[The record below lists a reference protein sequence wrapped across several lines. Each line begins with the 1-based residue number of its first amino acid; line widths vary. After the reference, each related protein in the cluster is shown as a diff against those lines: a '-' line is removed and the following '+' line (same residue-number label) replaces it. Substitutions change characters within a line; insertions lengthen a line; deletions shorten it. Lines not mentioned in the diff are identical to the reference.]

1 MPFSGNST
9 FASLCEF
16 WLSREDDCNSKS
28 TLSSS
33 PRLDSDTKSSKA
45 KLMHPGR
52 ETWLALHVIGCSPHS
67 GMAIGGGRC
76 SRLTRLARPASLVQ
90 PIPGNLTVFLHL
102 TSQYIIWLNGY
113 AFGPIANRK
122 TTATM
127 AEGST
132 NGSGEHSPPSQKRQ
146 RAKQACEPCRLR
158 KRRCDG
164 NMPCNMCTQFE
175 YKCYFEK
182 HPRKR
187 SKLVEQDAVENGIIQ
202 ASPTRNATPP
212 HEEQTTQEDVSKMQS
227 MEANSGMA
235 FTKLLG
241 MRLDASAGPKLFT
254 FGWNLGTGSTS
265 APISSPITGFLTQ
278 DQMIAMAK
286 FYFTNAHPLYGILDK
301 EWLMKQ
307 IMLRYSSQKPV
318 QCPDH
323 LMAGVAALGT
333 LFGDGSIDTVLP
345 GLVDS
350 AKLSLESTSTM
361 QPPTIYDV
369 QSWILRTIYLRSTG
383 HPHACWMASS
393 VTMHLIESCGL
404 QQESTSSV
412 MYPPT
417 NDHMNDAEVRRRT
430 FWIARLLNTW
440 ISFEYGRNRV
450 ALRGITCK
458 LPVHRDGD
466 FTREY
471 IELYSIS
478 CCLDPENADK
488 PTQWEDFLRQLEQY
502 DAPHDCMEL
511 SRANL
516 GLCAYRRLRLGN
528 PNLPSET
535 INRITAIGLA
545 GLQAARNQANKG
557 MPWWHVANVP
567 FQCICVFLA
576 IDTKE
581 SLSHI
586 GTAMRTLEMVV
597 KRFDTVAMKEALK
610 TARFLVR
617 LSKKKKD
624 EDSDVLEKS
633 LKRDSADGDAQPDG
647 LQPLLPKSQNNPS
660 QPMQQGQQQQPLMNQ
675 MQQSQQQP
683 QPQQQQSLQQPIM
696 PMVDEQQQLMWD
708 QGPLTTSSGE
718 DWNMDYLN
726 NTDFDW
732 NFFLSQDIP
741 AFQNLAPDGM
751 M

>member
-1 MPFSGNST
+1 
-9 FASLCEF
+9 
-16 WLSREDDCNSKS
+16 
-28 TLSSS
+28 
-33 PRLDSDTKSSKA
+33 
-45 KLMHPGR
+45 
-52 ETWLALHVIGCSPHS
+52 
-67 GMAIGGGRC
+67 
-76 SRLTRLARPASLVQ
+76 
-90 PIPGNLTVFLHL
+90 
-102 TSQYIIWLNGY
+102 
-113 AFGPIANRK
+113 
-122 TTATM
+122 M
-127 AEGST
+127 AEAST
-132 NGSGEHSPPSQKRQ
+132 NGSGDTSPPSQKRQ

-164 NMPCNMCTQFE
+164 AMPCNMCTQFE

-187 SKLVEQDAVENGIIQ
+187 SKLVEQDAVENGIVQ

-212 HEEQTTQEDVSKMQS
+212 REETSHEDVSKMQS
-227 MEANSGMA
+227 MEANSGIA

-254 FGWNLGTGSTS
+254 FGWNLGTGSS
-265 APISSPITGFLTQ
+265 SVPIVNPISGFLTQ
-278 DQMIAMAK
+278 DQMVAMARL
-286 FYFTNAHPLYGILDK
+286 FFANAHPLYGILDV
-301 EWLMKQ
+301 EWFMKQ
-307 IMLRYSSQKPV
+307 VMLRYSSQKPV

-333 LFGDGSIDTVLP
+333 LFGDNSLDNVLP
-345 GLVDS
+345 ALIDS

-361 QPPTIYDV
+361 QPSTIYDV
-369 QSWILRTIYLRSTG
+369 QSWILRTIYLRATG

-393 VTMHLIESCGL
+393 ITMHLIESCGL
-404 QQESTSSV
+404 QQERDATSSV

-417 NDHMNDAEVRRRT
+417 NDHMNDLEIRRRT

-440 ISFEYGRNRV
+440 VSFEYGRNRV
-450 ALRGITCK
+450 ALRGITSK
-458 LPVHRDGD
+458 LPAHREGD

-471 IELYSIS
+471 IDLYSIS
-478 CCLDPENADK
+478 CCLDPDNADK
-488 PTQWEDFLRQLEQY
+488 PTQWEEFLRQLEQY

-535 INRITAIGLA
+535 INRIVAIGLG
-545 GLQAARNQANKG
+545 GLQAARNLANQG
-557 MPWWHVANVP
+557 LPWWHVANVP

-576 IDTKE
+576 IDTRE
-581 SLSHI
+581 SLTHI

-624 EDSDVLEKS
+624 EDSEVLERS
-633 LKRDSADGDAQPDG
+633 LKRETTTSDPKLEAFQS
-647 LQPLLPKSQNNPS
+647 LQPKAKSNVP
-660 QPMQQGQQQQPLMNQ
+660 QQQPPPQKQPQTQNLSQ
-675 MQQSQQQP
+675 PPHSHPQQPLQHPPIPMMDDQQQ
-683 QPQQQQSLQQPIM
+683 
-696 PMVDEQQQLMWD
+696 VTWD

-726 NTDFDW
+726 NTEFDW

-741 AFQNLAPDGM
+741 AFQNLAPDGLM
-751 M
+751 

>member
-1 MPFSGNST
+1 
-9 FASLCEF
+9 
-16 WLSREDDCNSKS
+16 
-28 TLSSS
+28 
-33 PRLDSDTKSSKA
+33 
-45 KLMHPGR
+45 
-52 ETWLALHVIGCSPHS
+52 
-67 GMAIGGGRC
+67 
-76 SRLTRLARPASLVQ
+76 
-90 PIPGNLTVFLHL
+90 
-102 TSQYIIWLNGY
+102 
-113 AFGPIANRK
+113 
-122 TTATM
+122 M
-127 AEGST
+127 AEAST
-132 NGSGEHSPPSQKRQ
+132 NGSGDTSPPSQKRQ

-164 NMPCNMCTQFE
+164 AMPCNMCTQFE

-187 SKLVEQDAVENGIIQ
+187 SKLVEQDAVENGIVQ

-212 HEEQTTQEDVSKMQS
+212 REETSHEDVSKMQS
-227 MEANSGMA
+227 MEANSGIA

-254 FGWNLGTGSTS
+254 FGWNLGTGSS
-265 APISSPITGFLTQ
+265 SVPIVNPISGFLTQ
-278 DQMIAMAK
+278 DQMVAMARL
-286 FYFTNAHPLYGILDK
+286 FFANAHPLYGILDV
-301 EWLMKQ
+301 EWFMKQ
-307 IMLRYSSQKPV
+307 VMLRYSSQKPV

-333 LFGDGSIDTVLP
+333 LFGDNSLDSVLP
-345 GLVDS
+345 ALIDS

-361 QPPTIYDV
+361 QPSTIYDV
-369 QSWILRTIYLRSTG
+369 QSWILRTIYLRATG

-404 QQESTSSV
+404 QQEKDATSSI

-417 NDHMNDAEVRRRT
+417 NDHMNDLEIRRRT

-450 ALRGITCK
+450 ALRGITSK
-458 LPVHRDGD
+458 LPAHREGD

-471 IELYSIS
+471 IDLYSIS
-478 CCLDPENADK
+478 CCLDPDNADK

-535 INRITAIGLA
+535 INRIVAIGLG
-545 GLQAARNQANKG
+545 GLQAARNLANQG

-576 IDTKE
+576 IDTRE
-581 SLSHI
+581 SLAHI

-624 EDSDVLEKS
+624 EDSEVLEKS
-633 LKRDSADGDAQPDG
+633 LKRETTASDTKPEIFQP
-647 LQPLLPKSQNNPS
+647 LQPKAKNIVP
-660 QPMQQGQQQQPLMNQ
+660 PL
-675 MQQSQQQP
+675 QQQP
-683 QPQQQQSLQQPIM
+683 QNQPQTQPMNQQPHSHPQQPLQHPPI
-696 PMVDEQQQLMWD
+696 PMMDDQQQVTWD

-726 NTDFDW
+726 NTEFDW

-741 AFQNLAPDGM
+741 AFQNLAPDGLM
-751 M
+751 

>member
-1 MPFSGNST
+1 
-9 FASLCEF
+9 
-16 WLSREDDCNSKS
+16 
-28 TLSSS
+28 
-33 PRLDSDTKSSKA
+33 
-45 KLMHPGR
+45 
-52 ETWLALHVIGCSPHS
+52 
-67 GMAIGGGRC
+67 
-76 SRLTRLARPASLVQ
+76 
-90 PIPGNLTVFLHL
+90 
-102 TSQYIIWLNGY
+102 
-113 AFGPIANRK
+113 
-122 TTATM
+122 M
-127 AEGST
+127 AEAPT
-132 NGSGEHSPPSQKRQ
+132 NGSGDTSPPSQKRQ

-164 NMPCNMCTQFE
+164 AMPCNMCTQFE

-187 SKLVEQDAVENGIIQ
+187 SKLVEQDAVENGIVQ

-212 HEEQTTQEDVSKMQS
+212 REETSHEDVSKMQS
-227 MEANSGMA
+227 MEANSGIA

-254 FGWNLGTGSTS
+254 FGWNLGTGSS
-265 APISSPITGFLTQ
+265 SVPIVNPISGFLTQ
-278 DQMIAMAK
+278 DQMVAMARL
-286 FYFTNAHPLYGILDK
+286 FFANAHPLYGILDV
-301 EWLMKQ
+301 EWFMKQ
-307 IMLRYSSQKPV
+307 VMLRYSSQKPV

-333 LFGDGSIDTVLP
+333 LFGDNSLDSVLP
-345 GLVDS
+345 ALIDS

-361 QPPTIYDV
+361 QPSTIYDV
-369 QSWILRTIYLRSTG
+369 QSWILRTIYLRATG

-393 VTMHLIESCGL
+393 ITMHLIESCGL
-404 QQESTSSV
+404 QQERDATSSV

-417 NDHMNDAEVRRRT
+417 NDHMNDLEIRRRT

-440 ISFEYGRNRV
+440 VSFEYGRNRV
-450 ALRGITCK
+450 ALRGITSK
-458 LPVHRDGD
+458 LPAHREGD

-471 IELYSIS
+471 IDLYSIS
-478 CCLDPENADK
+478 CCLDPDNADK
-488 PTQWEDFLRQLEQY
+488 PTQWEEFLRQLEQY

-535 INRITAIGLA
+535 INRIVAIGLG
-545 GLQAARNQANKG
+545 GLQAARNLANQG
-557 MPWWHVANVP
+557 LPWWHVANVP

-576 IDTKE
+576 IDTRE
-581 SLSHI
+581 SLTHI

-624 EDSDVLEKS
+624 EDSEVLERS
-633 LKRDSADGDAQPDG
+633 LKREITTSDPKLEAFQS
-647 LQPLLPKSQNNPS
+647 LQPKAKSNVPH
-660 QPMQQGQQQQPLMNQ
+660 QQQPPQKQPQTQNLNQ
-675 MQQSQQQP
+675 PPHSHPQQPLQHPPIPMMDDQQQ
-683 QPQQQQSLQQPIM
+683 
-696 PMVDEQQQLMWD
+696 VTWD

-726 NTDFDW
+726 NTEFDW

-741 AFQNLAPDGM
+741 AFQNLAPDGLM
-751 M
+751 

>member
-1 MPFSGNST
+1 
-9 FASLCEF
+9 
-16 WLSREDDCNSKS
+16 
-28 TLSSS
+28 
-33 PRLDSDTKSSKA
+33 
-45 KLMHPGR
+45 
-52 ETWLALHVIGCSPHS
+52 
-67 GMAIGGGRC
+67 
-76 SRLTRLARPASLVQ
+76 
-90 PIPGNLTVFLHL
+90 
-102 TSQYIIWLNGY
+102 
-113 AFGPIANRK
+113 
-122 TTATM
+122 
-127 AEGST
+127 
-132 NGSGEHSPPSQKRQ
+132 
-146 RAKQACEPCRLR
+146 
-158 KRRCDG
+158 
-164 NMPCNMCTQFE
+164 MPCNMCTQFE

-187 SKLVEQDAVENGIIQ
+187 SKLVEQDAVENGIVQ

-212 HEEQTTQEDVSKMQS
+212 REETSHEDVSKMQS
-227 MEANSGMA
+227 MEANSGIA

-254 FGWNLGTGSTS
+254 FGWNLGTGSS
-265 APISSPITGFLTQ
+265 SVPIVNPITNFLNQ
-278 DQMIAMAK
+278 DQMVAMARL
-286 FYFTNAHPLYGILDK
+286 FFANAHPLYGILDV
-301 EWLMKQ
+301 EWFMKQ
-307 IMLRYSSQKPV
+307 VMLRYSSQKPV

-333 LFGDGSIDTVLP
+333 LFGDNSLDSVLP
-345 GLVDS
+345 ALIDS

-361 QPPTIYDV
+361 QPATIYDV
-369 QSWILRTIYLRSTG
+369 QSWILRTIYLRATG

-393 VTMHLIESCGL
+393 ITMHLIESCGL
-404 QQESTSSV
+404 QQEKDATSSV

-417 NDHMNDAEVRRRT
+417 NDHMNDLEIRRRT

-440 ISFEYGRNRV
+440 VSFEYGRNRV
-450 ALRGITCK
+450 ALRGITSK
-458 LPVHRDGD
+458 LPAHREGD

-471 IELYSIS
+471 IDLYSIS
-478 CCLDPENADK
+478 CCLDPDNADK
-488 PTQWEDFLRQLEQY
+488 PTQWEEFLRQLEQY

-528 PNLPSET
+528 PNLASET
-535 INRITAIGLA
+535 INRIVAIGLG
-545 GLQAARNQANKG
+545 GLQAARNQANQG

-576 IDTKE
+576 IDTRE
-581 SLSHI
+581 SLTHI

-624 EDSDVLEKS
+624 EDSEVLEKS
-633 LKRDSADGDAQPDG
+633 LKREITTSDPKLEAFQS
-647 LQPLLPKSQNNPS
+647 LQPKAKSNVPHPQQQALNQPQTQNLN
-660 QPMQQGQQQQPLMNQ
+660 QPPHSHPQQPLQHPPIPM
-675 MQQSQQQP
+675 MDDHQQATW
-683 QPQQQQSLQQPIM
+683 
-696 PMVDEQQQLMWD
+696 E

-726 NTDFDW
+726 NTEFDW

-741 AFQNLAPDGM
+741 AFQNLAPDGLM
-751 M
+751 

>member
-1 MPFSGNST
+1 
-9 FASLCEF
+9 
-16 WLSREDDCNSKS
+16 
-28 TLSSS
+28 
-33 PRLDSDTKSSKA
+33 
-45 KLMHPGR
+45 
-52 ETWLALHVIGCSPHS
+52 
-67 GMAIGGGRC
+67 
-76 SRLTRLARPASLVQ
+76 
-90 PIPGNLTVFLHL
+90 
-102 TSQYIIWLNGY
+102 
-113 AFGPIANRK
+113 
-122 TTATM
+122 
-127 AEGST
+127 
-132 NGSGEHSPPSQKRQ
+132 
-146 RAKQACEPCRLR
+146 
-158 KRRCDG
+158 
-164 NMPCNMCTQFE
+164 MCTQFE

-187 SKLVEQDAVENGIIQ
+187 SKLVEQDAVENGIVQ

-212 HEEQTTQEDVSKMQS
+212 REETSQEDVSKMQS
-227 MEANSGMA
+227 MEANSGIA

-254 FGWNLGTGSTS
+254 FGWNLGTGSS
-265 APISSPITGFLTQ
+265 SVPIVNPISGFLTQ
-278 DQMIAMAK
+278 DQMVAMARL
-286 FYFTNAHPLYGILDK
+286 FFANAHPLYGILDV
-301 EWLMKQ
+301 EWFMKQ
-307 IMLRYSSQKPV
+307 VMLRYSSQKLV

-333 LFGDGSIDTVLP
+333 LFGDNSLDSVLP
-345 GLVDS
+345 ALIDS

-361 QPPTIYDV
+361 QPATIYDV
-369 QSWILRTIYLRSTG
+369 QSWILRTIYLRATG

-393 VTMHLIESCGL
+393 ITMHLIESCGL
-404 QQESTSSV
+404 QQEKDATSSV

-417 NDHMNDAEVRRRT
+417 NDHMNDLEIRRRT

-440 ISFEYGRNRV
+440 VSFEYGRNRV
-450 ALRGITCK
+450 ALRGITSK
-458 LPVHRDGD
+458 LPAHREGD

-471 IELYSIS
+471 IDLYSIS
-478 CCLDPENADK
+478 CCLDPDNADK
-488 PTQWEDFLRQLEQY
+488 PTQWEEFLRQLEQY

-528 PNLPSET
+528 PNLASDT
-535 INRITAIGLA
+535 INRIVAIGLG
-545 GLQAARNQANKG
+545 GLQAARNQANQG

-576 IDTKE
+576 IDTRE
-581 SLSHI
+581 SLTHI

-624 EDSDVLEKS
+624 EDSEVLEKS
-633 LKRDSADGDAQPDG
+633 LKRDITTSDPKLEAFKS
-647 LQPLLPKSQNNPS
+647 LQPKAKNNVPPPQPQPLNQPQTQNLN
-660 QPMQQGQQQQPLMNQ
+660 QPPHSHPQQPLQHPPIPM
-675 MQQSQQQP
+675 MDDHHQQAAW
-683 QPQQQQSLQQPIM
+683 
-696 PMVDEQQQLMWD
+696 E

-726 NTDFDW
+726 NTEFDW

-741 AFQNLAPDGM
+741 AFQNLAPDGLM
-751 M
+751 

>member
-1 MPFSGNST
+1 
-9 FASLCEF
+9 
-16 WLSREDDCNSKS
+16 
-28 TLSSS
+28 
-33 PRLDSDTKSSKA
+33 
-45 KLMHPGR
+45 
-52 ETWLALHVIGCSPHS
+52 
-67 GMAIGGGRC
+67 
-76 SRLTRLARPASLVQ
+76 
-90 PIPGNLTVFLHL
+90 
-102 TSQYIIWLNGY
+102 
-113 AFGPIANRK
+113 
-122 TTATM
+122 M
-127 AEGST
+127 AEAST
-132 NGSGEHSPPSQKRQ
+132 NGSGDTSPPSQKRQ

-164 NMPCNMCTQFE
+164 AMPCNMCTQFE

-187 SKLVEQDAVENGIIQ
+187 SKLVEQDAVENGIVQ

-212 HEEQTTQEDVSKMQS
+212 REETSHEDVSKMQS
-227 MEANSGMA
+227 MEANSGIA

-254 FGWNLGTGSTS
+254 FGWNLGTGSS
-265 APISSPITGFLTQ
+265 SVPIVNPISGFLTQ
-278 DQMIAMAK
+278 DQMVAMARL
-286 FYFTNAHPLYGILDK
+286 FFANAHPLYGILDV
-301 EWLMKQ
+301 EWFMKQ
-307 IMLRYSSQKPV
+307 VMLRYSSQKPV

-333 LFGDGSIDTVLP
+333 LFGDNSLDSVLP
-345 GLVDS
+345 ALIDS

-361 QPPTIYDV
+361 QPSTIYDV
-369 QSWILRTIYLRSTG
+369 QSWILRTIYLRATG

-393 VTMHLIESCGL
+393 ITMHLIESCGL
-404 QQESTSSV
+404 QQERDATSSV

-417 NDHMNDAEVRRRT
+417 NDHMNDLEIRRRT

-440 ISFEYGRNRV
+440 VSFEYGRNRV
-450 ALRGITCK
+450 ALRGITSK
-458 LPVHRDGD
+458 LPAHREGD

-471 IELYSIS
+471 IDLYSIS
-478 CCLDPENADK
+478 CCLDPDNADK
-488 PTQWEDFLRQLEQY
+488 PTQWEEFLRQLEQY

-535 INRITAIGLA
+535 INRIVAIGLG
-545 GLQAARNQANKG
+545 GLQAARNLANQG
-557 MPWWHVANVP
+557 LPWWHVANVP

-576 IDTKE
+576 IDTRE
-581 SLSHI
+581 SLTHI

-624 EDSDVLEKS
+624 EDSEVLERS
-633 LKRDSADGDAQPDG
+633 LKREITTSDPKLEAFQS
-647 LQPLLPKSQNNPS
+647 LQPKAKSNVPH
-660 QPMQQGQQQQPLMNQ
+660 QQQPPQKQPQTQNLSQ
-675 MQQSQQQP
+675 PPHSHPQQPLQHPPIPMMDDQQQ
-683 QPQQQQSLQQPIM
+683 
-696 PMVDEQQQLMWD
+696 VTWD

-726 NTDFDW
+726 NTEFDW

-741 AFQNLAPDGM
+741 AFQNLAPDGLM
-751 M
+751 

>member
-1 MPFSGNST
+1 
-9 FASLCEF
+9 
-16 WLSREDDCNSKS
+16 
-28 TLSSS
+28 
-33 PRLDSDTKSSKA
+33 
-45 KLMHPGR
+45 
-52 ETWLALHVIGCSPHS
+52 
-67 GMAIGGGRC
+67 
-76 SRLTRLARPASLVQ
+76 
-90 PIPGNLTVFLHL
+90 
-102 TSQYIIWLNGY
+102 
-113 AFGPIANRK
+113 
-122 TTATM
+122 
-127 AEGST
+127 
-132 NGSGEHSPPSQKRQ
+132 
-146 RAKQACEPCRLR
+146 
-158 KRRCDG
+158 
-164 NMPCNMCTQFE
+164 MPCNMCTQFE

-187 SKLVEQDAVENGIIQ
+187 SKLVEQDAVENGIVQ

-212 HEEQTTQEDVSKMQS
+212 REETSQEDVSKMQS
-227 MEANSGMA
+227 MEANSGIA

-254 FGWNLGTGSTS
+254 FGWNMGTGSS
-265 APISSPITGFLTQ
+265 SVPIVNPITGFLTQ
-278 DQMIAMAK
+278 DQMVAMARL
-286 FYFTNAHPLYGILDK
+286 YFANAHPLYGIVDV
-301 EWLMKQ
+301 EWFMKQ

-333 LFGDGSIDTVLP
+333 LFGDNSLDSILP
-345 GLVDS
+345 ALIDS

-361 QPPTIYDV
+361 QPATIYDV
-369 QSWILRTIYLRSTG
+369 QSWILRTIYLRATG

-393 VTMHLIESCGL
+393 ITMHLIESCGL
-404 QQESTSSV
+404 QQEKDATSSI

-417 NDHMNDAEVRRRT
+417 NDHMNDLEIRRRT

-440 ISFEYGRNRV
+440 VSFEYGRNRV
-450 ALRGITCK
+450 ALRGITSK
-458 LPVHRDGD
+458 LPAHREGD
-466 FTREY
+466 YTREY
-471 IELYSIS
+471 IDLYSIS
-478 CCLDPENADK
+478 CCLDPDNADK
-488 PTQWEDFLRQLEQY
+488 PTQWEEFLRQLEQY
-502 DAPHDCMEL
+502 DAPHDCVDL

-535 INRITAIGLA
+535 INRIVAIGLG
-545 GLQAARNQANKG
+545 GLQAARNLANQG

-576 IDTKE
+576 IDTRE
-581 SLSHI
+581 SLTHI

-624 EDSDVLEKS
+624 EDSEVLEKS
-633 LKRDSADGDAQPDG
+633 LKRETATSNPKPEALQS
-647 LQPLLPKSQNNPS
+647 LQPKTESNMPHQ
-660 QPMQQGQQQQPLMNQ
+660 QQQQPQ
-675 MQQSQQQP
+675 KQPETQSLNQQP
-683 QPQQQQSLQQPIM
+683 HQPQQQPMQPPLV
-696 PMVDEQQQLMWD
+696 PMMDDQQQITWD

-726 NTDFDW
+726 NTEFDW

-741 AFQNLAPDGM
+741 AFQNLAPDGLM
-751 M
+751 

>member
-1 MPFSGNST
+1 
-9 FASLCEF
+9 
-16 WLSREDDCNSKS
+16 
-28 TLSSS
+28 
-33 PRLDSDTKSSKA
+33 
-45 KLMHPGR
+45 
-52 ETWLALHVIGCSPHS
+52 
-67 GMAIGGGRC
+67 
-76 SRLTRLARPASLVQ
+76 
-90 PIPGNLTVFLHL
+90 
-102 TSQYIIWLNGY
+102 
-113 AFGPIANRK
+113 
-122 TTATM
+122 
-127 AEGST
+127 
-132 NGSGEHSPPSQKRQ
+132 
-146 RAKQACEPCRLR
+146 
-158 KRRCDG
+158 
-164 NMPCNMCTQFE
+164 MPCNMCTQFE

-187 SKLVEQDAVENGIIQ
+187 SKLVEQDAVENGIVQ

-212 HEEQTTQEDVSKMQS
+212 REETSHEDVSKMQS
-227 MEANSGMA
+227 MEANSGIA

-254 FGWNLGTGSTS
+254 FGWNLGTGSS
-265 APISSPITGFLTQ
+265 SVPIVNPISGFLTQ
-278 DQMIAMAK
+278 DQMVAMARL
-286 FYFTNAHPLYGILDK
+286 FFANAHPLYGILDV
-301 EWLMKQ
+301 EWFMKQ
-307 IMLRYSSQKPV
+307 VMLRYSSQKPV

-333 LFGDGSIDTVLP
+333 LFGDNSLDSVLP
-345 GLVDS
+345 ALIDS

-361 QPPTIYDV
+361 QPSTIYDV
-369 QSWILRTIYLRSTG
+369 QSWILRTIYLRATG

-404 QQESTSSV
+404 QQEKDATSSI

-417 NDHMNDAEVRRRT
+417 NDHMNDLEIRRRT

-450 ALRGITCK
+450 ALRGITSK
-458 LPVHRDGD
+458 LPAHREGD

-471 IELYSIS
+471 IDLYSIS
-478 CCLDPENADK
+478 CCLDPDNADK

-535 INRITAIGLA
+535 INRIVAIGLG
-545 GLQAARNQANKG
+545 GLQAARNLANQG

-576 IDTKE
+576 IDTRE
-581 SLSHI
+581 SLAHI

-624 EDSDVLEKS
+624 EDSEVLEKS
-633 LKRDSADGDAQPDG
+633 LKRETTASDTKPEIFQP
-647 LQPLLPKSQNNPS
+647 LQPKAKNIVP
-660 QPMQQGQQQQPLMNQ
+660 PL
-675 MQQSQQQP
+675 QQQP
-683 QPQQQQSLQQPIM
+683 QNQPQTQPMNQQPHSHPQQPLQHPPI
-696 PMVDEQQQLMWD
+696 PMMDDQQQVTWD

-726 NTDFDW
+726 NTEFDW

-741 AFQNLAPDGM
+741 AFQNLAPDGLM
-751 M
+751 

>member
-1 MPFSGNST
+1 
-9 FASLCEF
+9 
-16 WLSREDDCNSKS
+16 
-28 TLSSS
+28 
-33 PRLDSDTKSSKA
+33 
-45 KLMHPGR
+45 
-52 ETWLALHVIGCSPHS
+52 
-67 GMAIGGGRC
+67 
-76 SRLTRLARPASLVQ
+76 
-90 PIPGNLTVFLHL
+90 
-102 TSQYIIWLNGY
+102 
-113 AFGPIANRK
+113 
-122 TTATM
+122 
-127 AEGST
+127 
-132 NGSGEHSPPSQKRQ
+132 
-146 RAKQACEPCRLR
+146 
-158 KRRCDG
+158 
-164 NMPCNMCTQFE
+164 MPCNMCTQFE

-187 SKLVEQDAVENGIIQ
+187 SKLVEQDAVENGIVQ

-212 HEEQTTQEDVSKMQS
+212 REETSHEDVSKMQS
-227 MEANSGMA
+227 MEANSGIA

-254 FGWNLGTGSTS
+254 FGWNLGTGSS
-265 APISSPITGFLTQ
+265 SVPIVNPISGFLTQ
-278 DQMIAMAK
+278 DQMVAMARL
-286 FYFTNAHPLYGILDK
+286 FFANAHPLYGILDV
-301 EWLMKQ
+301 EWFMKQ
-307 IMLRYSSQKPV
+307 VMLRYSSQKPV

-333 LFGDGSIDTVLP
+333 LFGDNSLDSVLP
-345 GLVDS
+345 ALIDS

-361 QPPTIYDV
+361 QPSTIYDV
-369 QSWILRTIYLRSTG
+369 QSWILRTIYLRATG

-393 VTMHLIESCGL
+393 ITMHLIESCGL
-404 QQESTSSV
+404 QQEKDATSSV

-417 NDHMNDAEVRRRT
+417 NDHMNDLEIRRRT

-440 ISFEYGRNRV
+440 VSFEYGRNRV
-450 ALRGITCK
+450 ALRGITSK
-458 LPVHRDGD
+458 LPAHREGD

-471 IELYSIS
+471 IDLYSIS
-478 CCLDPENADK
+478 CCLDPDNADK
-488 PTQWEDFLRQLEQY
+488 PTQWEEFLRQLEQY

-535 INRITAIGLA
+535 INRIVAIGLG
-545 GLQAARNQANKG
+545 GLQAARNLANQG

-576 IDTKE
+576 IDTRE
-581 SLSHI
+581 SLTHI

-597 KRFDTVAMKEALK
+597 KRFDTIAMKEALK

-624 EDSDVLEKS
+624 EDSEVLERS
-633 LKRDSADGDAQPDG
+633 LKRETTTSDPKLEAFQS
-647 LQPLLPKSQNNPS
+647 LQPKAKGSV
-660 QPMQQGQQQQPLMNQ
+660 
-675 MQQSQQQP
+675 P
-683 QPQQQQSLQQPIM
+683 QPQQQAQKPLQAQNLNQPPHSHPQQPLQHPPI
-696 PMVDEQQQLMWD
+696 PMMDDQQQVTWD

-726 NTDFDW
+726 NTEFDW

-741 AFQNLAPDGM
+741 AFQNLARDGLM
-751 M
+751 

>member
-1 MPFSGNST
+1 
-9 FASLCEF
+9 
-16 WLSREDDCNSKS
+16 
-28 TLSSS
+28 
-33 PRLDSDTKSSKA
+33 
-45 KLMHPGR
+45 
-52 ETWLALHVIGCSPHS
+52 
-67 GMAIGGGRC
+67 
-76 SRLTRLARPASLVQ
+76 
-90 PIPGNLTVFLHL
+90 
-102 TSQYIIWLNGY
+102 
-113 AFGPIANRK
+113 
-122 TTATM
+122 M
-127 AEGST
+127 AESST
-132 NGSGEHSPPSQKRQ
+132 NGNGDASPPSQKRQ

-187 SKLVEQDAVENGIIQ
+187 SKLVEQDAVENGIVQ

-212 HEEQTTQEDVSKMQS
+212 REENTSQEDMSKMQS

-235 FTKLLG
+235 FTRLLG

-254 FGWNLGTGSTS
+254 FGWNLGTGSSS
-265 APISSPITGFLTQ
+265 APITTPVTNFLTQ
-278 DQMIAMAK
+278 DQMIAMSRLFFA
-286 FYFTNAHPLYGILDK
+286 NAHILYGIIDV
-301 EWLMKQ
+301 EWFMKQ
-307 IMLRYSSQKPV
+307 VMLRYSSQKPV

-333 LFGDGSIDTVLP
+333 LFGDRSLDAILP

-350 AKLSLESTSTM
+350 AKLALESTSTM

-369 QSWILRTIYLRSTG
+369 QSWILRSIYLRATG

-393 VTMHLIESCGL
+393 ITMHLIESCGL
-404 QQESTSSV
+404 QQESTSSI

-417 NDHMNDAEVRRRT
+417 NDHMNDLEIRRRT

-440 ISFEYGRNRV
+440 VSFEYGRNRV

-458 LPVHRDGD
+458 LPIHREGD

-471 IELYSIS
+471 IDLYSIS
-478 CCLDPENADK
+478 CCLDPDNADK
-488 PTQWEDFLRQLEQY
+488 PTQWEEFLRQLEQY

-516 GLCAYRRLRLGN
+516 GLCAYRRIRLGN
-528 PNLPSET
+528 PNLPAET
-535 INRITAIGLA
+535 INRIIAIGLG
-545 GLQAARNQANKG
+545 GLQAARNQANKS

-576 IDTKE
+576 IDTRE

-633 LKRDSADGDAQPDG
+633 LKRDLVESETRADN
-647 LQPLLPKSQNNPS
+647 LQPIQPKTHQGNQPQQQQQTAQQLQTQQQMQLNQMS
-660 QPMQQGQQQQPLMNQ
+660 QPHQQQQQPL
-675 MQQSQQQP
+675 QQQP
-683 QPQQQQSLQQPIM
+683 V
-696 PMVDEQQQLMWD
+696 PMMDEQQGISWE

-726 NTDFDW
+726 NTEFDW

>member
-1 MPFSGNST
+1 
-9 FASLCEF
+9 
-16 WLSREDDCNSKS
+16 
-28 TLSSS
+28 
-33 PRLDSDTKSSKA
+33 
-45 KLMHPGR
+45 
-52 ETWLALHVIGCSPHS
+52 
-67 GMAIGGGRC
+67 
-76 SRLTRLARPASLVQ
+76 
-90 PIPGNLTVFLHL
+90 
-102 TSQYIIWLNGY
+102 
-113 AFGPIANRK
+113 
-122 TTATM
+122 M
-127 AEGST
+127 AEAST
-132 NGSGEHSPPSQKRQ
+132 NGGGDTSPPSQKRQ

-164 NMPCNMCTQFE
+164 AMPCNMCTQFE

-187 SKLVEQDAVENGIIQ
+187 SKLVEQDAVENGIVQ

-212 HEEQTTQEDVSKMQS
+212 REETSHEDVSKMQS
-227 MEANSGMA
+227 MEANSGIA

-254 FGWNLGTGSTS
+254 FGWNLGTGSS
-265 APISSPITGFLTQ
+265 SVPIVNPISGFLTQ
-278 DQMIAMAK
+278 DQMVAMARL
-286 FYFTNAHPLYGILDK
+286 FFANAHPLYGILDV
-301 EWLMKQ
+301 EWFMKQ
-307 IMLRYSSQKPV
+307 VMLRYSSQKPV

-333 LFGDGSIDTVLP
+333 LFGDNSLDSVLP
-345 GLVDS
+345 ALIDS

-361 QPPTIYDV
+361 QPSTIYDV
-369 QSWILRTIYLRSTG
+369 QSWILRTIYLRATG

-393 VTMHLIESCGL
+393 ITMHLIESCGL
-404 QQESTSSV
+404 QQEKDATSSV

-417 NDHMNDAEVRRRT
+417 NDHMNDLEIRRRT

-440 ISFEYGRNRV
+440 VSFEYGRNRV
-450 ALRGITCK
+450 ALRGITSK
-458 LPVHRDGD
+458 LPAHREGD

-471 IELYSIS
+471 IDLYSIS
-478 CCLDPENADK
+478 CCLDPDNADK
-488 PTQWEDFLRQLEQY
+488 PTQWEEFLRQLEQY

-535 INRITAIGLA
+535 INRIVAIGLG
-545 GLQAARNQANKG
+545 GLQAARNLANQG

-576 IDTKE
+576 IDTRE
-581 SLSHI
+581 SLTHI

-597 KRFDTVAMKEALK
+597 KRFDTIAMKEALK

-624 EDSDVLEKS
+624 EDSEVLERS
-633 LKRDSADGDAQPDG
+633 LKRETTTSDPKLEAFQS
-647 LQPLLPKSQNNPS
+647 LQPKAKGSV
-660 QPMQQGQQQQPLMNQ
+660 
-675 MQQSQQQP
+675 P
-683 QPQQQQSLQQPIM
+683 QPQQQAQKPLQAQNLNQQPHSHPQQPLQHPPI
-696 PMVDEQQQLMWD
+696 PMMDDQQQVTWD

-726 NTDFDW
+726 NTEFDW

-741 AFQNLAPDGM
+741 AFQNLAPDGLM
-751 M
+751 